1 MDIVIL
7 IIAIILAIVGFVGSV
22 TPGIPG
28 PPISWAALLL
38 LSFYPS
44 VTLGATL
51 LIAMAIVAAII
62 TVLDYVIPSIS
73 TKKFGG
79 SKAGVWGC
87 NIGLIVSFI
96 GLPFGPQG
104 LLGVIIWPFLGALIG
119 ELIMSKDLKVS
130 ARSATGAFIGFLC
143 GTGFKL
149 IYAAIVAFMM
159 VYQLLI
165 K

>member
-1 MDIVIL
+1 MDIVVL
-7 IIAIILAIVGFVGSV
+7 IIAIILAITGFVGSV
-22 TPGIPG
+22 TPGLPG

-38 LSFYPS
+38 LNFYPS
-44 VTLGATL
+44 VTISTTL
-51 LIAMAIVAAII
+51 LVVMAVAAAII
-62 TVLDYVIPSIS
+62 TVLDYIIPSIS

-87 NIGLIVSFI
+87 NIGLIISFI

-149 IYAAIVAFMM
+149 IYAVTIIFMM
-159 VYQLLI
+159 IYQFI

>member
-1 MDIVIL
+1 MDIALL
-7 IIAIILAIVGFVGSV
+7 IIAIILAILGFVGSV
-22 TPGIPG
+22 TPGLPG
-28 PPISWAALLL
+28 PPISWLALLVL
-38 LSFYPS
+38 NFHSS
-44 VTLGATL
+44 VEVGTVTL
-51 LIAMAIVAAII
+51 IVMAVIAAII
-62 TVLDYVIPSIS
+62 TVLDYIIPSIS

-87 NIGLIVSFI
+87 NIGLIISFF

-104 LLGVIIWPFLGALIG
+104 LLGVIAWPFLGALIG

-149 IYAAIVAFMM
+149 IYAAIIVFMM
-159 VYQLLI
+159 IYQLI